1 MYGDSPAEL
10 QVTKW
15 LRQRA
20 ISRDWHCFF
29 ARYFPGWTEHWRA
42 KLCMVRR
49 WLVGRGRGP
58 VILIYR
64 DFVMAF
70 FRLAA
75 LLWLGMLASSVQAQA
90 LSIQVLDAL
99 AKGAPLA
106 DAQVQVQQG
115 ATQLAG
121 STDAQGRVT
130 LTAQV
135 ADSPASELLI
145 RKAGYADL
153 RVKCP
158 CQGLNY
164 ALSPLLDNPESLRIV
179 LSWSAPGED
188 LDAHLSYPHKLLY
201 FATGKGPGARL
212 ESDSSDSSRPETITI
227 DQRVPGDAYVF
238 AVHDFTNSTSYEAL
252 RLGRSQARV
261 FVYKGAALIRSY
273 RVPQNRK
280 GNLWVV
286 FRLTADGRLQDINRL
301 LLGSEEPESVMSVL
315 DPLLENAKSIDEVVG
330 ADFGPVDAKSLNLKG
345 EESYRKGDFGGA
357 RIFYSEAI
365 ELDPG
370 FAQAYSNLALAN
382 RKNSR
387 PDDAIAA
394 DRKAIALASG
404 PAASTIR
411 ASAYYDMARIYEDA
425 GQLAMALEHYHKAR
439 EQKANPVYDKAIERL
454 QNR

>member
-1 MYGDSPAEL
+1 MYGDSSAEL

-15 LRQRA
+15 LRQRT
-20 ISRDWHCFF
+20 ISRDRYCFF
-29 ARYFPGWTEHWRA
+29 AWYFPGWTEHRRA

-58 VILIYR
+58 VTLIYR

-75 LLWLGMLASSVQAQA
+75 LLWLGMLAGSVQAQA

-99 AKGAPLA
+99 AMGAPLA

-115 ATQLAG
+115 ATQVAG

-238 AVHDFTNSTSYEAL
+238 AVHDFTNGTSYEAL
-252 RLGRSQARV
+252 PLGRSQARV

-286 FRLTADGRLQDINRL
+286 FRLTADGRLQDIDRL
-301 LLGSEEPESVMSVL
+301 LLGSEEPESVMSAL
-315 DPLLENAKSIDEVVG
+315 DPLLENAKSIDEVV
-330 ADFGPVDAKSLNLKG
+330 AKDFGPVDAKSLNLKG

-365 ELDPG
+365 ELEPG

-387 PDDAIAA
+387 PDEAIAA

-425 GQLAMALEHYHKAR
+425 GQLATALEHYHKAR